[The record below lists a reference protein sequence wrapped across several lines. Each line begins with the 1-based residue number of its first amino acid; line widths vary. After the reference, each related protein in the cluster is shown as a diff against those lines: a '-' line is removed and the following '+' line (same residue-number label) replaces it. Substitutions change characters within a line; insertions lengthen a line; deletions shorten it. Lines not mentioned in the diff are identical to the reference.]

1 MKRRKA
7 REYALQAL
15 FQVDFVEG
23 KPEMPA
29 FWSDKQEPQDVM
41 EFTDSIVKGALSAL
55 GDIDRELQEACENWK
70 LDRLAAV
77 DRAIMR
83 MAAYE
88 LIYRNDIPPAV
99 SINEALEIAKKFSS
113 QESAS
118 FINGILDRIAR
129 KHNRIAA
136 KAGN

>member
-15 FQVDFVEG
+15 FQADFVEG
-23 KPEMPA
+23 KPVMSA
-29 FWSDKQEPQDVM
+29 FWSDKTEEKDVM
-41 EFTDSIVKGALSAL
+41 EFTDSIVKGALAAL
-55 GDIDRELQEACENWK
+55 PDIDRELQEACENWK

-83 MAAYE
+83 AAAYE

-118 FINGILDRIAR
+118 FINGVLDRIAR
-129 KHNRIAA
+129 KHKRITA